1 MLQAVVLV
9 APLTNDFDE
18 FCLLALVHRTPVFGC
33 PHGLFSAGD
42 LSITIFGVLD
52 GTRMGVVQ
60 EVVVAE
66 PGFAGVTF
74 DWQEI

>member
-1 MLQAVVLV
+1 MF
-9 APLTNDFDE
+9 PG
-18 FCLLALVHRTPVFGC
+18 TPYESSS
-33 PHGLFSAGD
+33 PINNAMY